1 MKNSVSISA
10 TWLYVLI
17 NFKDDVFKCMFF
29 NVKVCIQVTKILL
42 KYVAMYPT
50 DSINL
55 DNGLVPFRRQDIIW
69 TYIDIFRRIH
79 MRQPAWLS

>member
-29 NVKVCIQVTKILL
+29 NVKVCIQVTKIWL

-55 DNGLVPFRRQDIIW
+55 DNGLVSFMRQDIIL
-69 TYIDIFRRIH
+69 T
-79 MRQPAWLS
+79 